1 MSCFQGMAP
10 KTIVTRWFVG
20 HFVESVSLFALF
32 KLTLLVYKVTV
43 FLKFFKKL
51 VISASLREQIAYKE
65 KHERVF
71 FLVNFIKIILI
82 FSFSL

>member
-32 KLTLLVYKVTV
+32 KLTLLVYKETV

-51 VISASLREQIAYKE
+51 VILASSREPRAYKE
-65 KHERVF
+65 KHETVF
-71 FLVNFIKIILI
+71 FLVNLNPFIL